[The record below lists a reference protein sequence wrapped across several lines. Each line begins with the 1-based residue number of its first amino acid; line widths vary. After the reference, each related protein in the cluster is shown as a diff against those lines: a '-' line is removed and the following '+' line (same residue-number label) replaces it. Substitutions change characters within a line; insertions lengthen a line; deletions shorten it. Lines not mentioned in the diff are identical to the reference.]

1 MFPEHHRD
9 ALRELLIAAGVRE
22 KKGRKRNFKSL
33 RCAGIML
40 WVLER
45 PETNLKLLADNFGT
59 SVAMLDQFYL
69 KPLGVEMKRESLV

>member
-1 MFPEHHRD
+1 
-9 ALRELLIAAGVRE
+9 
-22 KKGRKRNFKSL
+22 
-33 RCAGIML
+33 ML